1 MTIDEETITQTVTL
15 TQPAAD
21 AVRDVMAKKNLQGYA
36 LRLFIS
42 GGGCSGY
49 QYGLAFDNNIRTE
62 DLVIETDGIKLVID
76 EVSIQYLN
84 GATVDYVDGLTRSG
98 FKSLTQCGYIL
109 WLWSEFN
116 SLKEIQTVVVQA
128 ADNRRPFMKASET
141 S

>member
-1 MTIDEETITQTVTL
+1 MTISEETITQTVTL
-15 TQPAAD
+15 TRPAAD

-62 DLVIETDGIKLVID
+62 DLVIENDGIKLVVD

-84 GATVDYVDGLTRSG
+84 GATVDYVDGLTSSG
-98 FKSLTQCGYIL
+98 FKIINPYAATSCSCGQ
-109 WLWSEFN
+109 SFN
-116 SLKEIQTVVVQA
+116 SVEENSNGGCA
-128 ADNRRPFMKASET
+128 GCG
-141 S
+141 